1 MRRTLSHET
10 QNALSNID
18 TILPAL
24 ATKVVVVLLDYG
36 MFSTAFAI
44 DLYLQQLREFRR
56 AAMVA

>member
-18 TILPAL
+18 TILPEL

-36 MFSTAFAI
+36 TFNVFFGRDI
-44 DLYLQQLREFRR
+44 YFKL
-56 AAMVA
+56 VAGIPP